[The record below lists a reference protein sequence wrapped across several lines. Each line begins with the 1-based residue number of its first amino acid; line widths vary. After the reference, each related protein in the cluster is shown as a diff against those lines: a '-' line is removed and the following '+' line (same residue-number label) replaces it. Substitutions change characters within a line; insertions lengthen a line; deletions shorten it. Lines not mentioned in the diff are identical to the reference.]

1 MTAVLIVNCDGGLCQ
16 WRSLS
21 AEAVMGWSHWCQSAS
36 LRVATKTRQP
46 TNYNG
51 DNNNV
56 KGEEEQEKEEEEMG
70 ASDLGASDAMTTM
83 MVIQYSLMMTT
94 TTRVYVLERVD

>member
-1 MTAVLIVNCDGGLCQ
+1 
-16 WRSLS
+16 
-21 AEAVMGWSHWCQSAS
+21 MGWSHWCQSAS

-70 ASDLGASDAMTTM
+70 ASNLGATDTTMTT
-83 MVIQYSLMMTT
+83 S
-94 TTRVYVLERVD
+94 VD